1 MVGLRDAHPWNGF
14 RLSQCLAFMLVV
26 ASAGDQ
32 LAAQD
37 PAPVFLSPAAPYVP
51 DAPVKGTVKIVGS
64 DTMQPIAEHWARGLA
79 RFHPEAKFE
88 FDCRG
93 SETAMA
99 ALPKAESIVALMS
112 RPLSEADTKKLAEA
126 GATVVGLEVGQDALA
141 IVVHPENPLNE
152 VTREQLQAVYAA
164 GQGDAAPTWAALG
177 LTDAWAALPV
187 KAHGRDPE
195 SVSRSY
201 FRSWLLD
208 EGQKERK
215 VAEYLTNAEVAAA
228 VAADKQAIGYVTR
241 TAAGDKVKIVPLK
254 LAEEN
259 PPVAPTDE
267 AIARGQY
274 PLVRN
279 LHIVIRHTDD
289 KPVSGLQA
297 ELVRYALSRGGQADV
312 VKDGFL
318 PLSRPELNAQL
329 DRLGWNSN
337 K

>member
-1 MVGLRDAHPWNGF
+1 MVKRCAKCAEKTVGWLVPAICLLLVAWIG
-14 RLSQCLAFMLVV
+14 SQV
-26 ASAGDQ
+26 
-32 LAAQD
+32 AAQD
-37 PAPVFLSPAAPYVP
+37 LAPLFVSPAAPYIP
-51 DAPVKGTVKIVGS
+51 DAQVKGTVKIVGS

-93 SETAMA
+93 SETAVA
-99 ALPKAESIVALMS
+99 ALPKSDSIVALMS
-112 RPLSEADTKKLAEA
+112 RPLSEAETKQLKDA

-141 IVVHPENPLNE
+141 IVVHPDNPLKE

-164 GQGDAAPTWAALG
+164 GQGDTVATWGALG

-195 SVSRSY
+195 SASRSC
-201 FRSWLLD
+201 FRNWLLD

-215 VAEYLTNAEVAAA
+215 VAEYLTNTEVAAA

-241 TAAGDKVKIVPLK
+241 TAAGDKVKIVPLR
-254 LAEEN
+254 LGEER
-259 PPVAPTDE
+259 PPIVPSDE
-267 AIARGQY
+267 AIARGHY

-279 LHIVIRHTDD
+279 LHVIVRHSDD
-289 KPVSGLQA
+289 KPIGSLQA
-297 ELVRYALSRGGQADV
+297 EFVRYALSRGGQADV

-318 PLSRPELNAQL
+318 PLSRPELNAQF
-329 DRLGWNSN
+329 DRLGWNTN